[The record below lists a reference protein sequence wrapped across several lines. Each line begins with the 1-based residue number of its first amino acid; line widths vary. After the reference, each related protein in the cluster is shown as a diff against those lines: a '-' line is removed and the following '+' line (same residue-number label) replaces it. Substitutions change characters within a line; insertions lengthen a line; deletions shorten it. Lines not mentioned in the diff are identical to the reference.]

1 MSARPLALVALAVV
15 LALMGCE
22 PPRGPR
28 RDGGV
33 DPNTDAPIPPGTDAP
48 MVMFP
53 DVPPRDAPRG
63 AVDTDNDGLSD
74 DDERARGTNPSN
86 PDTDG
91 DGYEDGVEVLAGT
104 DPLSEA
110 SFIPPTDFYV
120 VLPYEGPL
128 QRRELDF
135 RARLGRADIFFLVDT
150 TGSMAAA
157 IGNVSSSLSTT
168 IVPAI
173 NDAIADAVMGVGD
186 FRDFPTGDYGS
197 PGDWPMIVRQSCTAD
212 TPAVQAAL
220 SGLRVGGGGDGPESS
235 TEGLYVSVAGTCAGG
250 GGFGGA
256 CFRAMS
262 HPIIVHVT
270 DAEFHNGP
278 NPANN
283 YSGVA
288 GAHSWTETL
297 AALNASDVKV
307 VGVAVDPAPFPL
319 PIPIPVV
326 ARPDLEALA
335 TATSSRGFSGALT
348 VYTAPGG
355 SVSTSVVDGI
365 IDLVGA
371 ETQDV
376 SSRNED
382 DPSDAVDATGFIQAV
397 TPLRSTR
404 PTTHDATTFFGV
416 SGGTTVTFA
425 VDFQNDF
432 QPPQFTVQ
440 LYRAY
445 IEVYDVASGIELDR
459 RTVYVV
465 IPPED
470 GILF

>member
-1 MSARPLALVALAVV
+1 MSTRPLALVALAVI

-22 PPRGPR
+22 ETRGPR
-28 RDGGV
+28 RDSGV
-33 DPNTDAPIPPGTDAP
+33 GPGADAPIAPGTDVP
-48 MVMFP
+48 MLMFP
-53 DVPPRDAPRG
+53 DAPPRDAPRG

-74 DDERARGTNPSN
+74 EDELARGTSPTN

-91 DGYEDGVEVLAGT
+91 DGYEDGVEALAGT

-120 VLPYEGPL
+120 VLPYEDPL

-150 TGSMAAA
+150 TGSMGIA
-157 IGNVSSSLSTT
+157 IGNVSSSLSST

-186 FRDFPTGDYGS
+186 YRDFPTSTYGDA
-197 PGDWPMIVRQSCTAD
+197 GDWPIIVRQACTAD
-212 TPAVQAAL
+212 TPAVQSAL
-220 SGLRVGGGGDGPESS
+220 SALRAGGGNDIPESG
-235 TEGLYVSVAGTCAGG
+235 TEGLYVSVAGACAGG
-250 GGFGGA
+250 TGFGGA
-256 CFRAMS
+256 CFRSMS

-270 DAEFHNGP
+270 DAPFHNGP
-278 NPANN
+278 VASNN

-288 GAHSWTETL
+288 GAHSWAETL
-297 AALNASDVKV
+297 SALNTNNVKV
-307 VGVAVDPAPFPL
+307 VGVAVDAAPFPL
-319 PIPIPVV
+319 PFPIPSE
-326 ARPDLEALA
+326 AEADLRSLA
-335 TATSSRGFSGALT
+335 TATTSRGFSGDLT
-348 VYTAPGG
+348 VYSAPGG
-355 SVSTSVVDGI
+355 AVSASVVDGI

-371 ETQDV
+371 SRQDV

-425 VDFQNDF
+425 VDFRNDF

-440 LYRAY
+440 IYRAY
-445 IEVYDVASGIELDR
+445 IEVFDVASGTALDR

>member
-1 MSARPLALVALAVV
+1 MSTRPIPLLALALI

-22 PPRGPR
+22 ESRGPR

-33 DPNTDAPIPPGTDAP
+33 GPETDAPIAPGTDVP

-63 AVDTDNDGLSD
+63 AVDSDDDGLSD
-74 DDERARGTNPSN
+74 DDERARGTSPTN

-104 DPLSEA
+104 NPLSEA

-120 VLPYEGPL
+120 VLPYEDPL

-150 TGSMAAA
+150 TGSMGLA
-157 IGNVSSSLSTT
+157 IGNVSSSLAST

-173 NDAIADAVMGVGD
+173 HDAIADAVMGVGD
-186 FRDFPTGDYGS
+186 YRDFPTGDYGS
-197 PGDWPMIVRQSCTAD
+197 PGDWPVIVRQSCTAD

-220 SGLRVGGGGDGPESS
+220 SALRAGGGNDTPEAG
-235 TEGLYVSVAGTCAGG
+235 TEGLYVAVAGACAG

-270 DAEFHNGP
+270 DAPFHNGP
-278 NPANN
+278 VASND

-288 GAHSWTETL
+288 GAHGWTETL
-297 AALNASDVKV
+297 AALNANDVKV
-307 VGVAVDPAPFPL
+307 VGVAVDPSPFPL
-319 PIPIPVV
+319 PIPVP
-326 ARPDLEALA
+326 ARADLESLA
-335 TATSSRGFSGALT
+335 TATSSRGLSGGLT

-355 SVSTSVVDGI
+355 SVSGSVVDGI
-365 IDLVGA
+365 INLVGA

-382 DPSDAVDATGFIQAV
+382 DPSDALDATRFIQAV

-404 PTTHDATTFFGV
+404 PTTHDASTFFGV

-432 QPPQFTVQ
+432 QPPELTVQ

-445 IEVYDVASGIELDR
+445 IEVYDVASGAALDR